1 MTRKKLSAHHIVPR
15 SRIPDGEDIDF
26 DNIVYL
32 DERFHNHWHA
42 IFGNMK
48 NSEII
53 LFIDEVMK
61 VGYFFTNK
69 DLEKIRNRLK
79 KEVDDDESE

>member
-1 MTRKKLSAHHIVPR
+1 
-15 SRIPDGEDIDF
+15 
-26 DNIVYL
+26 
-32 DERFHNHWHA
+32 
-42 IFGNMK
+42 MK